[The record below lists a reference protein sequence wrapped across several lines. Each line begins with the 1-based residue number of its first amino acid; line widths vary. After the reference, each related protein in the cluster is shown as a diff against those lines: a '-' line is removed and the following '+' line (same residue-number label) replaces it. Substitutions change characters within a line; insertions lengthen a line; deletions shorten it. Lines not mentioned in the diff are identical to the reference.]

1 LQRGLAVRAVERA
14 QRREYVVNA
23 NRTFELGGLAHRRL
37 VFDGMPIRCPGSQN
51 GSLHFGLKRGMMRY
65 IEGMQVACE
74 WLRHGNILLSTLPL
88 ITHRGL
94 LRPGYFVS
102 LFWAVKTLIRHTE
115 KARRHS
121 QSASAKKSDLDLL
134 QPFSAKL
141 DREMPP
147 ADHPGEAL

>member
-1 LQRGLAVRAVERA
+1 LQRGLAVRAIERA

-23 NRTFELGGLAHRRL
+23 NRTFEFGGLAHRRL
-37 VFDGMPIRCPGSQN
+37 VFDGMPIRCPGSQD

-74 WLRHGNILLSTLPL
+74 WLRHGNILLSALPL

-94 LRPGYFVS
+94 LRSGYFVS
-102 LFWAVKTLIRHTE
+102 RFQTVKTLIRPPESAHWQ
-115 KARRHS
+115 S
-121 QSASAKKSDLDLL
+121 QSASAKKFDLDLL
-134 QPFSAKL
+134 KPFPAKL

>member
-1 LQRGLAVRAVERA
+1 LQRWLAARALERA
-14 QRREYVVNA
+14 QCGEYVVNG
-23 NRTFELGGLAHRRL
+23 NRTFEFAGLAHRRL
-37 VFDGMPIRCPGSQN
+37 VFDSMPVGCPGRQD

-74 WLRHGNILLSTLPL
+74 WLRHGNILLSALPL

-94 LRPGYFVS
+94 LRSGYFVS

-134 QPFSAKL
+134 KPFSAKL